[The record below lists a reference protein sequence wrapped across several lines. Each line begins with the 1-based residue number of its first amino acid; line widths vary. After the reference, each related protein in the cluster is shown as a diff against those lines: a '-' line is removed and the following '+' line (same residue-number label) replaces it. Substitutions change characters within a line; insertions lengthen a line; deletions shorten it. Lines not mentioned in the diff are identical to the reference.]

1 MSVLCAY
8 KRAPSLVLR
17 PHKILPSPALA
28 HHRLFHSTPHYRL
41 NTMSVNIVLPDLPNF
56 VQGRITALYTA
67 KTPAEFDS
75 AFDAFVAEDARI
87 TLNGKHIS
95 RANYKKT
102 IMGEIANDV
111 SANVQFQGVVSVP
124 ADTTGKD
131 LNAIGVSRA
140 SPHVLHEH
148 PRN

>member
-28 HHRLFHSTPHYRL
+28 NHRLFHSTPHRRL

-67 KTPAEFDS
+67 KTPTDFDS
-75 AFDAFVAEDARI
+75 AFDAFVAHNARI
-87 TLNGKHIS
+87 TLNGKHIT
-95 RANYKKT
+95 RADYKKT

-124 ADTTGKD
+124 ADDTGKD
-131 LNAIGVSRA
+131 LDAIGVSQVLSRA
-140 SPHVLHEH
+140 LFGET
-148 PRN
+148 NI